1 MADPA
6 QILAQLRALG
16 SIEARTALA
25 KHGAEGAMFGVR
37 FADIDQ
43 LAKHHR
49 NDHALAVSLWASDNV
64 DAQILAMK
72 IADPAQ
78 MSGKELD
85 RWLGQIRWY
94 MGVDVFVAALVTRS
108 PLAQARADAW
118 RKSKHELRGRAG
130 WGLVAHLARDPE
142 RDEAWLLGCLDG
154 IRKGIR
160 SAPNRKREAMNSAL
174 IAIGGYRKGLR
185 ERALAV
191 ADQIGEVEID
201 HGETHC
207 QTPPARPYIE
217 AMATRTSSKRASKKK
232 VAGEKVAANKKSTA
246 KKSR

>member
-6 QILAQLRALG
+6 QVLAQMRALG
-16 SIEARTALA
+16 SIEARVALA

-43 LAKHHR
+43 LAKRHR
-49 NDHALAVSLWASDNV
+49 NDHALALSLWASDNV
-64 DAQILAMK
+64 DARILAMK
-72 IADPAQ
+72 IADPTKL
-78 MSGKELD
+78 SSNDLD
-85 RWLGQIRWY
+85 RWLAEIRWY

-118 RKSKHELRGRAG
+118 RRSKHELRGRAG

-142 RDEAWLLGCLDG
+142 RDAGWLRSCLDA

-174 IAIGGYRKGLR
+174 IAIGGYRAELR
-185 ERALAV
+185 EPALAV
-191 ADQIGEVEID
+191 ADAIGTVEVD

-207 QTPPARPYIE
+207 KTPAARPYIE
-217 AMATRTSSKRASKKK
+217 AMVAPEQRKRAK
-232 VAGEKVAANKKSTA
+232 AGAGNKPAAKNKPA
-246 KKSR
+246 RG